1 MLVPKKDHG
10 SLWTYDLTYHIMVE
24 LETII
29 ALATITFV
37 VGKTYMSYILWMKK
51 CLMILSMTNEHFSSE
66 KKSRLFFN
74 PCFSLYM
81 YVRIFL
87 FLIYFEHA
95 YIH

>member
-66 KKSRLFFN
+66 KNHDYFSIHVFHCICMLGFF
-74 PCFSLYM
+74 F
-81 YVRIFL
+81 F
-87 FLIYFEHA
+87 
-95 YIH
+95 